1 MCVPLE
7 VLIYLVLILCGHL
20 LFASIFMLHVSV
32 GPFLVELYVGVF
44 LFLGQSMSVSLCVCW
59 LCFMFFVCS
68 SFGHRLCR
76 QSPCIFMTLVL
87 MILTS

>member
-7 VLIYLVLILCGHL
+7 VLIYLVLILCGRL

-44 LFLGQSMSVSLCVCW
+44 LFLG
-59 LCFMFFVCS
+59 
-68 SFGHRLCR
+68 
-76 QSPCIFMTLVL
+76 
-87 MILTS
+87 